1 MNNKLEM
8 CAIEIYIQLVQF
20 EADGIEAQRD
30 LIEGGAGGGE
40 GASGVGQDPVH
51 PLSHPAGVIYVY
63 HIYLIALWLNR

>member
-1 MNNKLEM
+1 MLLRFISNWCNLKKMELRR
-8 CAIEIYIQLVQF
+8 
-20 EADGIEAQRD
+20 QRD

-40 GASGVGQDPVH
+40 GAGGVGQDPVH

>member
-1 MNNKLEM
+1 MLLRFISNWCNLKQMELRR
-8 CAIEIYIQLVQF
+8 
-20 EADGIEAQRD
+20 QRD